1 MNLLAGSTGF
11 LGNNILKALGFNKSP
26 TIALGRRPVSN
37 LPDDA
42 EELIIDFDN
51 LEGLRLSDIDH
62 VYLSMGYPLI
72 YFNDMGLMSASLKK
86 DFFLVDFTYQLA
98 IAKKAKEAGAKNISL
113 ISAVA
118 ADSNSWNYYLKT
130 KGLLEEEI
138 IKLGFESTNIFQ
150 PGHLTGNKFRLD
162 ILLAD
167 VVSLIFDP
175 FLFGPLKKFRS
186 ISAEKLSVAG
196 SIFDKAI
203 TSVVAIASVVAVI
216 IPAAELTLLSLTE
229 VVGGI
234 FWVWLPIFGI
244 NEVPSTN
251 TETMTDAQST
261 VKAKAIAFP
270 FLEGSIDPHPFSG
283 LLLSFGCQL

>member
-11 LGNNILKALGFNKSP
+11 LGNNILKELGFNKSP

-42 EELIIDFDN
+42 EELIIDFEN
-51 LEGLRLSDIDH
+51 LEGLRFPDIDH

-72 YFNDMGLMSASLKK
+72 YYNVMGLMSASLKK
-86 DFFLVDFTYQLA
+86 DFFLIDFTYQLE

-130 KGLLEEEI
+130 KGLLEEE
-138 IKLGFESTNIFQ
+138 STNIFQ
-150 PGHLTGNKFRLD
+150 PGHLTGNKFRVD

-167 VVSLIFDP
+167 AISLIFDP

-186 ISAEKLSVAG
+186 ISAEKLSVAVVKN
-196 SIFDKAI
+196 SLQAKA
-203 TSVVAIASVVAVI
+203 
-216 IPAAELTLLSLTE
+216 
-229 VVGGI
+229 
-234 FWVWLPIFGI
+234 GI
-244 NEVPSTN
+244 NYF
-251 TETMTDAQST
+251 DY
-261 VKAKAIAFP
+261 KDFI
-270 FLEGSIDPHPFSG
+270 
-283 LLLSFGCQL
+283 